1 MKIVI
6 EKSVVVIT
14 PSVGRKSL
22 TKAVN
27 SVRDQTY
34 KNIKHLIVA
43 DGPEFYENV
52 AFLAYSGI
60 ENNDHIKVTNA
71 PINTGANGMYGHR
84 IYAAYPHLV
93 NEDYV
98 LFLDED
104 NWWDENH
111 VASLVNLIESKNL
124 TWAYSLRKVYV
135 NDEYLADDCCESI
148 GKWPI
153 WFTWPDKPQHLLDT
167 SSHCFKREFLSCVCQ
182 LWNWGWGGDRRFYT
196 IIKEQP
202 APYDTTGL
210 HTLNYNLPDMQKA
223 YGGDME
229 FFKKGNE
236 MIKNIHGG
244 KYPWLQ

>member
-1 MKIVI
+1 MKLVI

-43 DGPEFYENV
+43 DGPEFYDNV

-111 VASLVNLIESKNL
+111 VASLVSLIESKNL
-124 TWAYSLRKVYV
+124 TWAY
-135 NDEYLADDCCESI
+135 
-148 GKWPI
+148 
-153 WFTWPDKPQHLLDT
+153 
-167 SSHCFKREFLSCVCQ
+167 
-182 LWNWGWGGDRRFYT
+182 
-196 IIKEQP
+196 
-202 APYDTTGL
+202 
-210 HTLNYNLPDMQKA
+210 
-223 YGGDME
+223 
-229 FFKKGNE
+229 
-236 MIKNIHGG
+236 
-244 KYPWLQ
+244 